1 MKIYNI
7 EEGYGSRE
15 LGFNLILDFL
25 RYIGASYQ
33 FMFFIMAVVMQI
45 LVYNIIKRYNYS
57 VWISVFIYYCISPFY
72 IATFNGMRQYL
83 AIAVFIVA
91 LKYIEQKKIFKYIML
106 VSSLITVLGLAFV
119 VGILYHYFQGQL
131 MGELK
136 KEAVYISR
144 GVEST
149 GTDYLKK
156 LNDEDSRITYVD
168 ESGKVIYDN
177 EANVESMDN
186 HGHRKEIREA
196 EINGEGADERM
207 SSTLSEKTMYYA
219 VRLENGNVLRV
230 SSNQASVWMLLL
242 QLLPPF
248 AAVLILMLLLSG
260 VFASRLSGKV
270 VEPLNGL
277 DLEHPDENDAYDE
290 VQPLL
295 SKIGRQSRQIRLQ
308 LEAARRQQKEFSII
322 TENMQEGLLVIDR
335 YTMVLSVNSSVGKL
349 LKVKEIKTGE
359 SVYLLNRSEEFRG
372 VVGQVLEG
380 KHENKILRLD
390 GSEIQVIANPVTRE
404 NKTEGAVILLVD
416 VTEKVER
423 EQLRREF
430 SANVSHELKTPLTS
444 ISGFAEIMQDGFVK
458 DEDVKVFAGRI
469 YKEAQRLIRLVGDV
483 IRISRLDEGGLP
495 YQWEKLDLYSLT
507 HDIFSTLHEAAEKQ
521 EVHMYME
528 GGSTVLDTVSTIMEE
543 VLYNVCDNAVK
554 YNRRGGEVFVRLKD
568 GEDAVRVNVR
578 DTGIGIP
585 KEDQERIFE
594 RFYRVDKSHSKE
606 IGGTG
611 LGLSIVKHGVKTLNG
626 RLWLNSEPGQ
636 GTEIIMEFP
645 KHHMEEEA
653 AE

>member
-1 MKIYNI
+1 
-7 EEGYGSRE
+7 
-15 LGFNLILDFL
+15 
-25 RYIGASYQ
+25 
-33 FMFFIMAVVMQI
+33 
-45 LVYNIIKRYNYS
+45 
-57 VWISVFIYYCISPFY
+57 
-72 IATFNGMRQYL
+72 
-83 AIAVFIVA
+83 
-91 LKYIEQKKIFKYIML
+91 ML

-131 MGELK
+131 MSELK

-144 GVEST
+144 GVESV
-149 GTDYLKK
+149 GTDYLQQ
-156 LNDEDSRITYVD
+156 LNDENSRITYVD

-248 AAVLILMLLLSG
+248 VAVLILMLLLSG

-270 VEPLNGL
+270 VEPLNEL
-277 DLEHPDENDAYDE
+277 DLEHPEENDAYDE

-335 YTMVLSVNSSVGKL
+335 YTMVLSVNSSVGRL
-349 LKVKEIKTGE
+349 LKVKEVKTGE
-359 SVYLLNRSEEFRG
+359 SVYLLNRSEEFRD

-380 KHENKILRLD
+380 KHEDKVLRLD
-390 GSEIQVIANPVTRE
+390 GSDIQVIANPVTRE

-528 GGSTVLDTVSTIMEE
+528 GGSTVLDTVPMIMEE

-554 YNRRGGEVFVRLKD
+554 YNHRGGEVFVKLKD
-568 GEDAVRVNVR
+568 EGDAVRVNVR

-594 RFYRVDKSHSKE
+594 RFYRVDKSHSRE

-645 KHHMEEEA
+645 KYHMEKEA

>member
-1 MKIYNI
+1 
-7 EEGYGSRE
+7 
-15 LGFNLILDFL
+15 
-25 RYIGASYQ
+25 
-33 FMFFIMAVVMQI
+33 
-45 LVYNIIKRYNYS
+45 
-57 VWISVFIYYCISPFY
+57 
-72 IATFNGMRQYL
+72 
-83 AIAVFIVA
+83 
-91 LKYIEQKKIFKYIML
+91 
-106 VSSLITVLGLAFV
+106 
-119 VGILYHYFQGQL
+119 

-149 GTDYLKK
+149 GIDYLKK

-277 DLEHPDENDAYDE
+277 DLENPDENDAYDE

-349 LKVKEIKTGE
+349 LKVKETKTGE

-444 ISGFAEIMQDGFVK
+444 ISGIAEIIRNGIVK
-458 DEDVKVFAGRI
+458 PEDIPHFAGKI
-469 YKEAQRLIRLVGDV
+469 YDESQRLITLIGD
-483 IRISRLDEGGLP
+483 IIKLSRLDENQVPMERETVDMLEMARNVVQQLSSVARKSGVTLVANG
-495 YQWEKLDLYSLT
+495 T
-507 HDIFSTLHEAAEKQ
+507 HGQ
-521 EVHMYME
+521 VQ
-528 GGSTVLDTVSTIMEE
+528 GVRQVLGEMV
-543 VLYNVCDNAVK
+543 YNLCENAVK
-554 YNRRGGEVFVRLKD
+554 YNRAGGCVWVDVQQVADHVVL
-568 GEDAVRVNVR
+568 RVK

-585 KEDQERIFE
+585 AAEQGRIFE
-594 RFYRVDKSHSKE
+594 RFYRVDKSHSKAV
-606 IGGTG
+606 GGTG
-611 LGLSIVKHGVKTLNG
+611 LGLSIVKHGAALHHATISVS
-626 RLWLNSEPGQ
+626 SEPEQ
-636 GTEIIMEFP
+636 GTEITLTFP
-645 KHHMEEEA
+645 A
-653 AE
+653 A

>member
-1 MKIYNI
+1 
-7 EEGYGSRE
+7 
-15 LGFNLILDFL
+15 
-25 RYIGASYQ
+25 
-33 FMFFIMAVVMQI
+33 
-45 LVYNIIKRYNYS
+45 
-57 VWISVFIYYCISPFY
+57 
-72 IATFNGMRQYL
+72 
-83 AIAVFIVA
+83 
-91 LKYIEQKKIFKYIML
+91 ML

-196 EINGEGADERM
+196 EINGEGADERI

-248 AAVLILMLLLSG
+248 VAVLILMLLLSG

-277 DLEHPDENDAYDE
+277 DLEHPEENDAYDE

-335 YTMVLSVNSSVGKL
+335 YTMVLSVNSSVGRL

-359 SVYLLNRSEEFRG
+359 SVYLLNRSEEFRD
-372 VVGQVLEG
+372 VVCQVLDG
-380 KHENKILRLD
+380 KHEDKVLRLD

-528 GGSTVLDTVSTIMEE
+528 GGSTVLDTIPMIMEE

-554 YNRRGGEVFVRLKD
+554 YNHRGGEVFVRLKD

-636 GTEIIMEFP
+636 GTEIIMEFS
-645 KHHMEEEA
+645 KHHMEKEV

>member
-1 MKIYNI
+1 
-7 EEGYGSRE
+7 
-15 LGFNLILDFL
+15 
-25 RYIGASYQ
+25 
-33 FMFFIMAVVMQI
+33 
-45 LVYNIIKRYNYS
+45 
-57 VWISVFIYYCISPFY
+57 
-72 IATFNGMRQYL
+72 
-83 AIAVFIVA
+83 
-91 LKYIEQKKIFKYIML
+91 ML

-131 MGELK
+131 MSELK

-144 GVEST
+144 GVESV
-149 GTDYLKK
+149 GTDYLQQ
-156 LNDEDSRITYVD
+156 LNDENSRITYVD

-248 AAVLILMLLLSG
+248 VAVLILMLLLSG

-270 VEPLNGL
+270 VEPLNEL
-277 DLEHPDENDAYDE
+277 DLEHPEENDAYDE

-335 YTMVLSVNSSVGKL
+335 YTMVLSVNSSVGRL
-349 LKVKEIKTGE
+349 LKVKEVKTGE
-359 SVYLLNRSEEFRG
+359 SVYLLNRSEEFRD

-380 KHENKILRLD
+380 KHEDKVLRLD
-390 GSEIQVIANPVTRE
+390 GSDIQVIANPVTRE

-528 GGSTVLDTVSTIMEE
+528 GGSTVLDTVPMIMEE

-554 YNRRGGEVFVRLKD
+554 YNHRGGEVFVKLKD
-568 GEDAVRVNVR
+568 EGDAVRVNVR

-645 KHHMEEEA
+645 KHHMEKEA

>member
-1 MKIYNI
+1 M
-7 EEGYGSRE
+7 S
-15 LGFNLILDFL
+15 
-25 RYIGASYQ
+25 
-33 FMFFIMAVVMQI
+33 
-45 LVYNIIKRYNYS
+45 
-57 VWISVFIYYCISPFY
+57 
-72 IATFNGMRQYL
+72 
-83 AIAVFIVA
+83 
-91 LKYIEQKKIFKYIML
+91 KKIFKYIML

-131 MGELK
+131 MDELK

-144 GVEST
+144 GVESA
-149 GTDYLKK
+149 GTDYLQQ

-248 AAVLILMLLLSG
+248 VAVLILMLLLSG

-277 DLEHPDENDAYDE
+277 DLEHPEENDAYDE

-335 YTMVLSVNSSVGKL
+335 YTMVLSVNSSVGRL
-349 LKVKEIKTGE
+349 LKVKEVKTGE
-359 SVYLLNRSEEFRG
+359 SVYLLNRSEEFRD

-390 GSEIQVIANPVTRE
+390 GSDIQVIANPVTRE

-483 IRISRLDEGGLP
+483 IRISRLDEGGVP
-495 YQWEKLDLYSLT
+495 YQWEELDLYSMV
-507 HDIFSTLHEAAEKQ
+507 HDIFSTLHEAARKQ

-528 GGSTVLDTVSTIMEE
+528 GGSTMLDTVPTIMEE
-543 VLYNVCDNAVK
+543 VLYNVCDNAIK
-554 YNRRGGEVFVRLKD
+554 YNHRGGEVFVQLKD
-568 GEDAVRVNVR
+568 EGDVVRINVR

-594 RFYRVDKSHSKE
+594 RFYRVEKSHSKE

-626 RLWLNSEPGQ
+626 RLWLKSEPGQ

-645 KHHMEEEA
+645 KHHMEKEA

>member
-1 MKIYNI
+1 M
-7 EEGYGSRE
+7 S
-15 LGFNLILDFL
+15 
-25 RYIGASYQ
+25 
-33 FMFFIMAVVMQI
+33 
-45 LVYNIIKRYNYS
+45 
-57 VWISVFIYYCISPFY
+57 
-72 IATFNGMRQYL
+72 
-83 AIAVFIVA
+83 
-91 LKYIEQKKIFKYIML
+91 KKIFKYIML

-349 LKVKEIKTGE
+349 LKVKEIKTEE

-372 VVGQVLEG
+372 VVRQVLEG

-528 GGSTVLDTVSTIMEE
+528 GGSTVLDTVPTIMEE

>member
-1 MKIYNI
+1 M
-7 EEGYGSRE
+7 
-15 LGFNLILDFL
+15 
-25 RYIGASYQ
+25 
-33 FMFFIMAVVMQI
+33 
-45 LVYNIIKRYNYS
+45 
-57 VWISVFIYYCISPFY
+57 
-72 IATFNGMRQYL
+72 
-83 AIAVFIVA
+83 IV
-91 LKYIEQKKIFKYIML
+91 LSKKIFKYIML
-106 VSSLITVLGLAFV
+106 VSSMVTVLGLAFV
-119 VGILYHYFQGQL
+119 IGILYHSFQDQ
-131 MGELK
+131 MMNELK

-144 GVEST
+144 GVESA
-149 GTDYLKK
+149 GISYLENLDQK
-156 LNDEDSRITYVD
+156 ESRITYVD

-177 EANVESMDN
+177 EADVENMEN
-186 HGHRKEIREA
+186 HSHRKEIREA
-196 EINGEGADERM
+196 EINGEGEDVRM

-219 VRLENGNVLRV
+219 MRLDNGNVLRI
-230 SSNQASVWMLLL
+230 SSTQKSALALVGQLVPPLLGVWFLMM
-242 QLLPPF
+242 
-248 AAVLILMLLLSG
+248 ILSA

-270 VEPLNGL
+270 VEPLNNL
-277 DLEHPDENDAYDE
+277 DLEHPEDNTVYEE
-290 VQPLL
+290 VEPLL
-295 SKIGRQSRQIRLQ
+295 SKIYRQNRQIRLQ

-349 LKVKEIKTGE
+349 LKVNEVRTGE

-372 VVGQVLEG
+372 VVEQVLEG
-380 KHENKILRLD
+380 NHEDKILRLD
-390 GSEIQVIANPVTRE
+390 GSDIQVIANPVTRE

-495 YQWEKLDLYSLT
+495 YQWEELDLYSLT

-528 GGSTVLDTVSTIMEE
+528 GGSTVLDTVPTIMEE
-543 VLYNVCDNAVK
+543 VIYNVCDNAIK
-554 YNRRGGEVFVRLKD
+554 YNHHGGEVFVGLKD
-568 GEDAVRVNVR
+568 GADVVRVTVR

-645 KHHMEEEA
+645 KHHMEKEA